1 MEVGLEMQPSQVSL
15 RIADN
20 GQGMPDGE
28 LEKAAR
34 ENRLGIYGMR
44 ERVELCGGEFHL
56 SSIVGAGTVI
66 LVTIPMKHKGDRHE
80 S

>member
-1 MEVGLEMQPSQVSL
+1 MDISLSMSPGRVNL
-15 RIADN
+15 RISDN
-20 GQGMPDGE
+20 GQGMAEGE

-44 ERVELCGGEFHL
+44 ERVELCGGEFRL
-56 SSIVGAGTVI
+56 ESTVGTGTTI
-66 LVTIPMKHKGDRHE
+66 LVSIPTTH

>member
-1 MEVGLEMQPSQVSL
+1 MSPGRVNL
-15 RIADN
+15 RISDN
-20 GQGMPDGE
+20 GQGMAEGE

-44 ERVELCGGEFHL
+44 ERVELCGGEFRL
-56 SSIVGAGTVI
+56 ESIVGTGTTI
-66 LVTIPMKHKGDRHE
+66 LVSIPTTH